1 MARYIGPACRL
12 CRREGTKLFLKGT
25 RCITDKCAVDRRAYP
40 PGQHGQVRSRVSEY
54 RTQLRE
60 KQKLKRIYGLLE
72 RQFRQ
77 YFFKADQKKGVTGDN
92 LLTLLESRLDNVV
105 YRLGFAGSRKQG
117 RMLVRHNHFLV
128 NGKKVNIPSYL
139 VNVGE
144 VVSLK
149 EKSRDLLP
157 VQSALE
163 VSGGRELPTWLSL
176 DMAQMKGEIKSLP
189 SKEDIVLPVNEQLV
203 VELYSR

>member
-25 RCITDKCAVDRRAYP
+25 RCFTEKCAVDRRSQP

-77 YFFKADQKKGVTGDN
+77 YFFKADQKKGVTGEN
-92 LLTLLESRLDNVV
+92 LLMFLESRLDNVV
-105 YRLGFAGSRKQG
+105 YRLGFAASRKES
-117 RMLVRHNHFLV
+117 RMLVRQNHFAV
-128 NGKKVNIPSYL
+128 NGRTVNIPSYL
-139 VNVGE
+139 VNVGTVIE
-144 VVSLK
+144 VRD
-149 EKSRDLLP
+149 KSRNLLP
-157 VQSALE
+157 IQSALE
-163 VSGGRELPTWLSL
+163 TSGGRTPSWLAL
-176 DMAQMKGEIKSLP
+176 DQAHLKGEMKNLP
-189 SKEDIVLPVNEQLV
+189 SKEEIALPVNEQLV

>member
-25 RCITDKCAVDRRAYP
+25 RCMTEKCAVDRRAYP
-40 PGQHGQVRSRVSEY
+40 PGQHGQVRARVSEY

-72 RQFRQ
+72 RQFRL
-77 YFFKADQKKGVTGDN
+77 YFFKADRQKGVTGDN
-92 LLTLLESRLDNVV
+92 LLSLLESRLDNVV
-105 YRLGFAGSRKQG
+105 YRLGLAASRKQS
-117 RMLVRHNHFLV
+117 RMLIRQNHFSV
-128 NGKKVNIPSYL
+128 NGRRVNIPSYL
-139 VNVGE
+139 IDIGE
-144 VVSLK
+144 VIEVR
-149 EKSRDLLP
+149 EKSRGLLP

-163 VSGGRELPTWLSL
+163 VSGGREVPSWLSL
-176 DMAQMKGEIKSLP
+176 DMAKMKGEVKTLP
-189 SKEDIVLPVNEQLV
+189 NREEIVLPVNEQLV